1 MKYKNLL
8 FFLPALIT
16 CCSEDYISPQQGD
29 VKIDEQPLVLGQ
41 KVAYEVLFI

>member
-16 CCSEDYISPQQGD
+16 CCSEDDISPQQGD
-29 VKIDEQPLVLGQ
+29 VEIDEQPLVLGQ